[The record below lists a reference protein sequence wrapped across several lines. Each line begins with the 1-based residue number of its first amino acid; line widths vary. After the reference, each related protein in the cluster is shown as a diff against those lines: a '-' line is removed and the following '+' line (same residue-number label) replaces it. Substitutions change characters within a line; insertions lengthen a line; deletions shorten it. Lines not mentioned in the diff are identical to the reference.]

1 MLRTLR
7 GLGIR
12 IAIDDFGTGYSSLSQ
27 LRQLPVDILKIDKSF
42 IDPLIDPA
50 NEGDAFVTTIV
61 RLANELKLGTVAEGI
76 EHEIQRDTLIRLG
89 CREGQGYL
97 MSASLSAKKT
107 SQFIVEHEARF
118 ADRVAG

>member
-1 MLRTLR
+1 M
-7 GLGIR
+7 
-12 IAIDDFGTGYSSLSQ
+12 
-27 LRQLPVDILKIDKSF
+27 KIDKSF

-76 EHEIQRDTLIRLG
+76 EHEIQRHTLIRLG